1 MQQICHFQP
10 DWKAR
15 YPSDTCSAGYR
26 GFRIK
31 EKVARSDTVILIIWA
46 LFREKCCIC
55 FFNLFVHFFAKNAQI
70 IYYSAFQKATFVTL
84 HNTLK
89 KRERAGLFTLLSIL
103 KCGGLDTKIL
113 IIHQWVML
121 YSVSVEPKVAA
132 RWR

>member
-1 MQQICHFQP
+1 MFEYA
-10 DWKAR
+10 KAKNSKKIFDFPTPLR
-15 YPSDTCSAGYR
+15 PLCSAGCR

-31 EKVARSDTVILIIWA
+31 EKVARSDTVILISWA

-89 KRERAGLFTLLSIL
+89 KLERAGFFTLLHYHLTHAGSFS
-103 KCGGLDTKIL
+103 LDYT
-113 IIHQWVML
+113 
-121 YSVSVEPKVAA
+121 ST
-132 RWR
+132 